1 MPTRDWQTNDSMND
15 ETIGE
20 YNFVNC
26 IDITSKKTEFNKL
39 KVRDLSLIDPYSD
52 ISLTVV
58 NILKAKDISVD
69 EIELENHIDTDGVIE
84 FIKPIYVENASIQ
97 EIRAYDGSFSSI
109 TVENRIN
116 FSLIE
121 AKTDNIITINSDA
134 SFYNNIQ
141 SNDICVNKISNRINE
156 HAIHIMSDVSINKKL
171 NVEDISVSH
180 INKLYNTIV
189 FNSDVSMKDVLYASD
204 FSGEIFRV
212 RELSANNIYGSNDR
226 IEFIADISNNNSIK
240 IQEISLNTLGKDKS
254 KITIMN
260 NLLVEHDLKIGGEL
274 SLNNLYTNNQYIN
287 FNDNTILTYGIEKP
301 DISINIINP
310 SEPPNQ
316 SIVRDQSNVLI
327 INSDVS
333 FNSTADLD
341 WVNSAFN
348 VIAPYDSIT
357 DVIKKN
363 NEFVTGSLIE
373 IKNTD
378 DNNKSKVNIYI
389 KIDDDSW
396 HKIVDANNS
405 PWFKRFSLSYEG
417 IDMLTDDIFK
427 QDISNTNNLD
437 NKYLTIPEN
446 SVTDISVGLQD
457 YVSDFNFSSINT
469 IKYYVK
475 KIKSE
480 EDHTYNLRTVVEDLE
495 LDDLTLLRRKNTGA
509 NAINALSYMEYMNS
523 FSDFCY
529 NYGGG
534 WEVRLSTG
542 DVDISDE
549 FKTDVTYTEISNLDI
564 KVPINNGFDASFILE
579 VRDDINVTLNPKLI
593 YIIKVN
599 EVPKWTEL
607 KLDASNY
614 VHYLHKGTQLINEPS
629 EHKREGLVGMYNDI
643 SFDVSYDKPTI
654 SNYHDTSYYDLDLS
668 AIDPEG
674 FDVSYYI
681 EDKDDFNDW
690 SWNWS
695 ADNSNILKI
704 KVPGEGI
711 NGIDVSLVILAHDN
725 NVPDVSNLIPND
737 LYRDDGIETSY
748 NRTIITFRKEN
759 AQPIWNCIKL
769 GVSNDQFDELDQ
781 SWNDNIDTEDSHQ
794 FYVYFEPDKKYVQQK
809 NENFSTD
816 LSSYFLDLSSTDPE
830 GFDSSYYVLD
840 PKSDISHIITNDYSR
855 IQIDISSLLTT
866 YDTGYDMSLEIVS
879 QDDWSYNFV
888 DKRDHSRI
896 YNTRILNFKHISSRL
911 LEEIEYQDI
920 SSTTDSQLYNV
931 NDNSYEIL
939 YSKNNKNMQITL
951 SFDYNQFPVA
961 LTDLSIVNTE
971 FSEYDISLVRQSEHN
986 VIDISGIVEVY
997 TDNNRG
1003 YIDFSFDL
1011 LFKETFKYNFFIT
1024 NYYLTGGDGSFSDIT
1039 ASNITIKD
1047 SEDKSN
1053 VNPLLQVFG
1062 DISATGRFHANDGSF
1077 NLNVDISN
1085 KLIVEEDISINNRL
1099 DAHDASFHNDVTIG
1113 NDLLVVGDVSI
1124 NYRLDTHDASF
1135 QNDVT
1140 IANDL
1145 VVGNDVSINKHLSV
1159 YDASFHSDATIAND
1173 LIVNENAMLDKNYIV
1188 NGTFN
1193 TGYDTDW
1200 VITTDNGSESTDT
1213 PNYINLTAV
1222 STIKQDLSLVP
1233 DASYYVTFD
1242 ASGGPSGISIKIGGE
1257 TITTID
1263 ASYAPIL
1270 SETDVKNF
1278 SSGIFASEISDV
1290 SLCFESQSRF
1300 TIGNVN
1306 LHRIT
1311 TLTAPDASFH
1321 NNVNVTNHLLVKN
1334 DVSINNHLTALQGG
1348 SGISHHSNN
1357 TIPSLLPSGSSNIS
1371 IDGTWLHVRHIVAT
1385 NEEEGVIN
1393 DNLQGANVVGTPSEN
1408 ASNWSIKFDDIDY
1421 DQMLFFADD
1430 NKKWGIIE
1438 KTNFSLTLQS
1448 LNFIQSYKKS
1458 TESAGTYVDGDDG
1471 DQLLIT
1477 SPADSSYIY
1486 ADKISNTNIY
1496 LHTRPFDVYI
1506 RLSPLSP
1513 SRAVFRN
1520 DVTIAND
1527 LVVENDVSINTF
1539 LSAMDTSFHHDV
1551 TIVNDLVVEG
1561 DVSINHDLDCY
1572 DASFHTDVTIAN
1584 DLVVENDVSI
1594 NNFLSAIDTSF
1605 HRDVTIANDLYVG
1618 GDVSINHHLDGYD
1631 ASFHADVTIAN
1642 DLVVEND
1649 VSINNFLSVMDA
1661 SFHHDVTIAND
1672 LYVGR
1677 DVSINNFLS
1686 AMDSSFHTDVTIGK
1700 NLVVER
1706 DVSINNRLDVY
1717 DASFQNNVTVAKD
1730 LLVINDVSINGI
1742 LSVVD
1747 MSFDNYDVNVGNDI
1761 SCRGVLKA
1769 PQVFAG
1775 TGPFTEVDNLDSSYV
1790 FVGSNSNS
1798 DVVMRLEGTDG
1809 SGCEIVGSGSGDNRF
1824 GINIINDAATSKSDV
1839 LTISKEGNVGINN
1852 TSPTVKLDVG
1862 GSIVATEF
1870 KAIYASNHIGGIIP
1884 IGGIIMWYG
1893 LVADIP
1899 YGWVLCNGVTHESG
1913 LATPDMSDRF
1923 VKGYHPNVTGAIGAI
1938 GGNDQVTFDNNN
1950 IAHTHTTSDVES
1962 LTHTHNHND
1971 LHTSEVAH
1979 SSHGH
1984 LVKTTVASAGSHNHL
1999 DGFGGVD
2006 HVSYA
2011 GQANKVITSDLGAAS
2026 QHREV
2031 FAAEKLGHGGDAQW
2045 DGGSKETTVT
2055 GTHVH
2060 DKVTFNIPHSGQHGG
2075 HAHDIDYTSTEGSN
2089 PHNHTHTWVHSYNHY
2104 MNQSLAQYDKRPSRV
2119 MLAYIIRVY

>member
-1798 DVVMRLEGTDG
+1798 DAVMRLEGTDG
-1809 SGCEIVGSGSGDNRF
+1809 SGCEIVGSGSGDSRF

-1862 GSIVATEF
+1862 GNIAATD
-1870 KAIYASNHIGGIIP
+1870 ISGLGVIP
-1884 IGGIIMWYG
+1884 IGGIIIWNSNT
-1893 LVADIP
+1893 IP
-1899 YGWVLCNGVTHESG
+1899 DGWAICNGDPTDDGTS
-1913 LATPDMSDRF
+1913 TPDLTAKF
-1923 VKGYHPNVTGAIGAI
+1923 VMG
-1938 GGNDQVTFDNNN
+1938 FSNNN
-1950 IAHTHTTSDVES
+1950 NQQSVEKLKITTSHIPQHSHSSTTTALGDVTVDNPNTHTTTTNSS
-1962 LTHTHNHND
+1962 FT
-1971 LHTSEVAH
+1971 TS
-1979 SSHGH
+1979 
-1984 LVKTTVASAGSHNHL
+1984 
-1999 DGFGGVD
+1999 GG
-2006 HVSYA
+2006 
-2011 GQANKVITSDLGAAS
+2011 
-2026 QHREV
+2026 E
-2031 FAAEKLGHGGDAQW
+2031 
-2045 DGGSKETTVT
+2045 
-2055 GTHVH
+2055 
-2060 DKVTFNIPHSGQHGG
+2060 GG
-2075 HAHDIDYTSTEGSN
+2075 HAHTAELGGGLMQDNDGGHHHGYFDKYRQTVNRHPNGKMQNLQVEAYDSGTVAQSTNQVARATSSAQKGPATTSHGGG
-2089 PHNHTHTWVHSYNHY
+2089 NHTHTFTSNIPHNTYEHSHTEDNGAEHVQHNHSIDATDTGSWGNDAADQVHTE
-2104 MNQSLAQYDKRPSRV
+2104 DPP
-2119 MLAYIIRVY
+2119 YIKLIYIMRYK

>member
-509 NAINALSYMEYMNS
+509 DAINALSYMEYMNS

-579 VRDDINVTLNPKLI
+579 VRDDVNVTLNPKLI

-614 VHYLHKGTQLINEPS
+614 VHYLHKGTQLINEPR

-971 FSEYDISLVRQSEHN
+971 FSEYDISLVRQDDHN

-1053 VNPLLQVFG
+1053 VNPLLQVLG

-1085 KLIVEEDISINNRL
+1085 KLIVEQDISINNRL

-1145 VVGNDVSINKHLSV
+1145 VVGNDVSINNYLSV

-1173 LIVNENAMLDKNYIV
+1173 LIVNENAMLDKNHIV

-1193 TGYDTDW
+1193 TGYNTDW
-1200 VITTDNGSESTDT
+1200 VITTTSGSESTDT

-1242 ASGGPSGISIKIGGE
+1242 ASGAPSGISIKIGGE

-1385 NEEEGVIN
+1385 NEEEGGIN

-1408 ASNWSIKFDDIDY
+1408 DSNWTIKFDNIDY

-1430 NKKWGIIE
+1430 YKKWGIIE
-1438 KTNFSLTLQS
+1438 KTIFSPTLQS

-1458 TESAGTYVDGDDG
+1458 TESVGAYDDGDYD

-1486 ADKISNTNIY
+1486 ADKLSNTNIY

-1594 NNFLSAIDTSF
+1594 NNFLS
-1605 HRDVTIANDLYVG
+1605 
-1618 GDVSINHHLDGYD
+1618 
-1631 ASFHADVTIAN
+1631 
-1642 DLVVEND
+1642 VV
-1649 VSINNFLSVMDA
+1649 DA

-1761 SCRGVLKA
+1761 SCGGVLKA
-1769 PQVFAG
+1769 SQVFAG
-1775 TGPFTEVDNLDSSYV
+1775 TGPFTELDELDSSYV

-1798 DVVMRLEGTDG
+1798 DAVMRLEGTDG
-1809 SGCEIVGSGSGDNRF
+1809 SGCEIVGSGSGDSRF
-1824 GINIINDAATSKSDV
+1824 GINIINDAATSKSNA
-1839 LTISKEGNVGINN
+1839 LTISKQGNVGINN
-1852 TSPTVKLDVG
+1852 TSPTVKLDVN
-1862 GSIVATEF
+1862 GSIAATD
-1870 KAIYASNHIGGIIP
+1870 ISGIGMVP
-1884 IGGIIMWYG
+1884 IGGIIMWSG
-1893 LVADIP
+1893 EFETIP
-1899 YGWVLCNGVTHESG
+1899 DGWAKCDDFDNV
-1913 LATPDMSDRF
+1913 F
-1923 VKGYHPNVTGAIGAI
+1923 VKGTATTNQSVGGADHWSLEAKYIPP
-1938 GGNDQVTFDNNN
+1938 
-1950 IAHTHTTSDVES
+1950 HTHNIPGGTITNNQYDLAGSHVVTTTTDTVNNTHTHSLSDAKLHQHDDLTTNS
-1962 LTHTHNHND
+1962 ADTHTHTHNDANTAASGNPHDKITPHPTYWGWTSNTTEFDKYTTTHTATDHHTHNLAQWMQGGGWND
-1971 LHTSEVAH
+1971 IGTSAP
-1979 SSHGH
+1979 
-1984 LVKTTVASAGSHNHL
+1984 KTASATPAHTVDVAATPGGSHVHSL
-1999 DGFGGVD
+1999 
-2006 HVSYA
+2006 
-2011 GQANKVITSDLGAAS
+2011 TM
-2026 QHREV
+2026 
-2031 FAAEKLGHGGDAQW
+2031 
-2045 DGGSKETTVT
+2045 ETTTTDYT
-2055 GTHVH
+2055 GTNPPN
-2060 DKVTFNIPHSGQHGG
+2060 TSIPNVPKH
-2075 HAHDIDYTSTEGSN
+2075 
-2089 PHNHTHTWVHSYNHY
+2089 
-2104 MNQSLAQYDKRPSRV
+2104 
-2119 MLAYIIRVY
+2119 MLLYFIERIK